1 MDERILQFRV
11 GLAVLAALLVAG
23 ILVVMFGEAPNLFQ
37 QKYTIRIWLREA
49 PGVSVDTPVR
59 KSGIL
64 IGRVTKVTFADEI
77 TELEQV
83 KRIMRAQGV
92 PEEEFDEFYQEFVKG
107 VVITA
112 EIFQGTRIYQNE
124 TCRVN
129 KSLMGDSELQIVP
142 GARPRPPWAEGD
154 QGPASGSL
162 GPPGARGAAGET
174 GKPGVVVDGQF
185 IRGEVREDPLQAVAD
200 LQTELLTVMQ
210 KVGRAADSVDRTVGA
225 VAQFVRANELDL
237 KMAVDRARGAL
248 GAVEQMATNAN
259 RLIGDEQV
267 QARIKETVERMPVV
281 LDEAR
286 TTIAGLRG
294 VMDSLDRNLRNL
306 ENFTEPFGE
315 NAEARI
321 ARVDHAI
328 EKLDNLVTQL
338 EFFGRHLNSD
348 RSTLGRLAREPD
360 VYERLRSAV
369 ENIDEMTHQLKPILR
384 DARVFTDKI
393 ARHPEQLGVRGVLQR
408 NAGIK

>member
-1 MDERILQFRV
+1 MDERVLQFRV
-11 GLAVLAALLVAG
+11 GLMVLATLLIAG
-23 ILVVMFGEAPNLFQ
+23 ILVVMFGEAPSFFRP
-37 QKYTIRIWLREA
+37 KYTIHIWLREA

-64 IGRVTKVTFADEI
+64 IGRVTEVRFADEI
-77 TELEQV
+77 TDREETE
-83 KRIMRAQGV
+83 RIMGLQDISY
-92 PEEEFDEFYQEFVKG
+92 EEFAKG

-112 EIFQGTRIYQNE
+112 EIFQGKRIYQNE

-129 KSLMGDSELQIVP
+129 KSLMGDSELQIIP
-142 GARPRPPWAEGD
+142 GARPRPPWAQGD
-154 QGPASGSL
+154 KEQAGGSL
-162 GPPGARGAAGET
+162 GPPGGKGTAGET

-200 LQTELLTVMQ
+200 LQTELLTVMR
-210 KVGRAADSVDRTVGA
+210 KVGRAADSVDQTVSA
-225 VAQFVRANELDL
+225 VAQFVKANELDL
-237 KMAVDRARGAL
+237 KMAVDRAGRAL

-267 QARIKETVERMPVV
+267 QARIKETVERMPEV

-286 TTIAGLRG
+286 TTIVGLRG

-306 ENFTEPFGE
+306 EDFTEPLGT
-315 NAEARI
+315 NAQARI

-328 EKLDNLVTQL
+328 AKLDGLVTQL

-369 ENIDEMTHQLKPILR
+369 QNIDEMTRQLKPILR

>member
-1 MDERILQFRV
+1 MDERVLQFRV
-11 GLAVLAALLVAG
+11 GLMVLATLLIAG
-23 ILVVMFGEAPNLFQ
+23 ILVVMFGEAPNFFRP
-37 QKYTIRIWLREA
+37 KYTIHIWLRQA
-49 PGVSVDTPVR
+49 PGVSVETPVR

-64 IGRVTKVTFADEI
+64 IGRVTEVRFADEI
-77 TELEQV
+77 TDREKVE
-83 KRIMRAQGV
+83 RIMGLQDISY
-92 PEEEFDEFYQEFVKG
+92 EEFAKG

-112 EIFQGTRIYQNE
+112 EIFQGKRIYQNE

-142 GARPRPPWAEGD
+142 GARPRPPWLEGN
-154 QGPASGSL
+154 GESTNRSL
-162 GPPGARGAAGET
+162 GPPGDRGAAGET
-174 GKPGVVVDGQF
+174 GKPGVVADGQF

-200 LQTELLTVMQ
+200 LQTELLTVMR
-210 KVGRAADSVDRTVGA
+210 KVGRAADSVDQTVSA
-225 VAQFVRANELDL
+225 VAQFVKTNELDL
-237 KMAVDRARGAL
+237 KMAVGRAGRAL

-267 QARIKETVERMPVV
+267 QARLKEAVDRMPEV

-286 TTIAGLRG
+286 TTIVGLRG

-306 ENFTEPFGE
+306 ENFTEPLGE
-315 NAEARI
+315 NAQARI
-321 ARVDHAI
+321 ARIDHAI
-328 EKLDNLVTQL
+328 DKLDGLVTQL

-348 RSTLGRLAREPD
+348 QSTLGRLAREPD

-369 ENIDEMTHQLKPILR
+369 QNIDEMTRQLKPILH

-393 ARHPEQLGVRGVLQR
+393 ARHPEQLGVHGVLQR

>member
-1 MDERILQFRV
+1 MDERVLQFRV
-11 GLAVLAALLVAG
+11 GLMVLATLLIAG
-23 ILVVMFGEAPNLFQ
+23 ILVVMFGEAPNFFRP
-37 QKYTIRIWLREA
+37 KYTIHIWLREA
-49 PGVSVDTPVR
+49 PGVSVETPVR

-64 IGRVTKVTFADEI
+64 IGRVTKVQFADEI
-77 TELEQV
+77 TDRKEVE
-83 KRIMRAQGV
+83 RIMGLQDISY
-92 PEEEFDEFYQEFVKG
+92 EEFAKG
-107 VVITA
+107 VVVTA
-112 EIFQGTRIYQNE
+112 EIFAGKRIYQNE

-154 QGPASGSL
+154 EGRENGSL
-162 GPPGARGAAGET
+162 GSPGARGAAGET

-200 LQTELLTVMQ
+200 LQTELLTVMR
-210 KVGRAADSVDRTVGA
+210 KVGRAADSVDQTVSA

-237 KMAVDRARGAL
+237 KMAVDRAGRAL

-315 NAEARI
+315 NAQARI

>member
-23 ILVVMFGEAPNLFQ
+23 ILVVMFGEAPSLFRP
-37 QKYTIRIWLREA
+37 KYTIHIWLREA

-64 IGRVTKVTFADEI
+64 IGRVTEVTFADQI
-77 TELEQV
+77 TDRQQIE
-83 KRIMRAQGV
+83 RIMGLQDV
-92 PEEEFDEFYQEFVKG
+92 SYEEFARG

-112 EIFQGTRIYQNE
+112 EIDRGKRIYQNE

-129 KSLMGDSELQIVP
+129 KSLMGDSELQIIP
-142 GARPRPPWAEGD
+142 GTRPRPPWAEGN
-154 QGPASGSL
+154 QGRENGSL
-162 GPPGARGAAGET
+162 GPPGAQGAAGET

-200 LQTELLTVMQ
+200 LQTELLTVMR
-210 KVGRAADSVDRTVGA
+210 KVGRAADSVDQTVSA
-225 VAQFVRANELDL
+225 VAKFVRANELDL
-237 KMAVDRARGAL
+237 KMAVDRAGRAL

-315 NAEARI
+315 NAQARI

-369 ENIDEMTHQLKPILR
+369 ENIDEMTHQLEPILR